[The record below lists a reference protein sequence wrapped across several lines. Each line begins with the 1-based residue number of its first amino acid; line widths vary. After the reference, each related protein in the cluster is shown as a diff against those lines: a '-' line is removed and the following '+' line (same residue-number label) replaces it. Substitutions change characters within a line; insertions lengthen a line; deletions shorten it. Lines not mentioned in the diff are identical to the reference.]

1 MQRFL
6 SLFTALMFVGTLAF
20 AQNREITGKV
30 VDSKDG
36 TPLPKVSV
44 RVKGTNRGTSTSVD
58 GTFSVEA
65 ANAVMLEI
73 SGVGYQSTTVAAS
86 PGQVLN
92 VELTLEVKSLNEV
105 VVTALGIKREKRSL
119 GYASQTVG
127 AEQLNKSGTGNPLSE
142 LSGKASG
149 VTVINSAG
157 DPGAGTYIRLRGVT
171 SITGNNQPLMVI
183 DGIPVDNSIN
193 NFDPTNSGFQASG
206 ANGDLTGG
214 AQPTNRGVD
223 INPNDIESI
232 NLLKGPAATAL
243 YGIQAASGAIVITTK
258 KGSAIAGKRG
268 ATVSVNSSLTFDK
281 VSNLPPLQSLFSQ
294 GSGGQYLPPESG
306 ASISWGAAIDT
317 LSWDGATD
325 YLFDKHGNI
334 VAKSDPS
341 AKIPVTP
348 YDRYAFFQTGYTYN
362 NNVAVSGGN
371 DKGTYRMSLG
381 NLYQTGII
389 PKSKYVKSTFS
400 LSGTSRLSDKLSASG
415 GITYTNSTNDKVQ
428 QGSSLSSIML
438 GLVRTPA
445 TFDNSNGLSNAGND
459 PGSYELPDGSQRNY
473 RGGSGYDNP
482 YWNVNK
488 NPYTS
493 DLDRVF
499 GYGQVSYNVNDWINF
514 SFRVGG
520 DIYAQSDKN
529 AYDIGSNQFP
539 AGVIY
544 LIDYFN
550 RQFNSD
556 FTVSAKRSLT
566 KDISASLLLG
576 HNYFTLNQHNRF
588 LQGNSFLAPD
598 FYDISN
604 VASFLSGEAK
614 IRKRTMAFY
623 GDLDLSYKRSL
634 YLTLTARSE
643 ESSTLPARNNT
654 FFYPSVNMGWV
665 FTELKGLKD
674 NNVLS
679 FGKLRASFA
688 QVGKDAPAYSLTS
701 PFLTTSLKDGFT
713 TGITFPFPGNIGG
726 YQISSAITTL
736 GNPDLKPE
744 STSSYEGGFDLGF
757 LNDRISLNATAYYS
771 KSKDVIFPISLPYST
786 GYAGKLL
793 NAATI
798 TNKGIEVTLNT
809 TPVKTASGL
818 KWDLN
823 VNWSTNRNLVVS
835 LAPGFDRFF
844 VAGFGGGEAEIDAVA
859 GQPYGVIYGNTTPH
873 VVLTDLN
880 SPLLITDDPTDPGYG
895 QPVAFGQGPLMVIG
909 NTNPKWIG
917 SIISNLEFKGFA
929 FGVQLDV
936 RHGGQVYNGTR
947 GALTN
952 KGTAAQTSNRGQPV
966 TFQGLL
972 GHLDANG
979 DVVHF
984 APNGVTEM
992 PGAGVANTV
1001 QTTYSQYYWQNIWN
1015 SFGAGQEMD
1024 VEDGSYTR
1032 LRQVSLS
1039 YELPKSLLT
1048 KSPFAGLAVTFF
1060 ANNVKL
1066 WTKYDGVDPET
1077 SLAGPAN
1084 AQGLDYFNNPGTK
1097 SYGIRLSVG
1106 F

>member
-1 MQRFL
+1 MRRFL
-6 SLFTALMFVGTLAF
+6 SLFIASMFFGTLAF

-30 VDSKDG
+30 VDAKDG
-36 TPLPKVSV
+36 TGLPKVSV
-44 RVKGTNRGTSTSVD
+44 KIKGTNKGTSTNVD
-58 GTFSVEA
+58 GTFRVESA
-65 ANAVMLEI
+65 TAVTLEI
-73 SGVGYQSTTVAAS
+73 SGVGYQSTTVSAS
-86 PGQVLN
+86 PGQALN
-92 VELTLEVKSLNEV
+92 IELSQEVRSLNEV

-119 GYASQTVG
+119 GYATQTVG
-127 AEQLNKSGTGNPLSE
+127 GEQLNKSGTGNPLSE
-142 LSGKASG
+142 LSGKAAG

-171 SITGNNQPLMVI
+171 SIIGNNQPLMVI
-183 DGIPVDNSIN
+183 DGIPVDNTIN
-193 NFDPTNSGFQASG
+193 NFDPTNAGFQAGG

-214 AQPTNRGVD
+214 AQPSNRGID
-223 INPNDIESI
+223 INPSDIESI

-243 YGIQAASGAIVITTK
+243 YGIQATSGALVITTK
-258 KGSAIAGKRG
+258 KGSAVAGRRG
-268 ATVSVNSSLTFDK
+268 ATVSLNSSVTFDK
-281 VSNLPPLQSLFSQ
+281 VSNLPGLQSQFSQ

-325 YLFDKHGNI
+325 YPFDKHGNI
-334 VAKSDPS
+334 VGKSDPS

-348 YDRYAFFQTGYTYN
+348 YDRYSFFQTGYTYN
-362 NNVAVSGGN
+362 NNVALSGGN
-371 DKGTYRMSLG
+371 DRGTYRMSVG

-400 LSGTSRLSDKLSASG
+400 LSGTSKLTDKLSASG
-415 GITYTNSTNDKVQ
+415 GITYTNSANDKVQ

-438 GLVRTPA
+438 GLSRTPV
-445 TFDNSNGLSNAGND
+445 TFDNGNGSADPAND
-459 PGSYELPDGSQRNY
+459 PSAYILPDGTQRDY
-473 RGGSGYDNP
+473 RGGIGYDNP

-488 NPYTS
+488 NPFRS
-493 DLDRVF
+493 ELDRVF
-499 GYGQVSYNVNDWINF
+499 GYGQVNYNLNDWINLGW
-514 SFRVGG
+514 RVGG
-520 DIYAQSDKN
+520 DIYSQSDKN
-529 AYDIGSNQFP
+529 AYDINSNQFTG
-539 AGVIY
+539 GVIY

-556 FTVSAKRSLT
+556 FTVNIKKSLT

-576 HNYFTLNQHNRF
+576 HNYFTLTQSNRF

-604 VASFLSGEAK
+604 VASFLSSEAK
-614 IRKRTMAFY
+614 LRKRTMAY
-623 GDLDLSYKRSL
+623 YADLDLNYKRML
-634 YLTLTARSE
+634 YLTLTGRRE
-643 ESSTLPARNNT
+643 ETSTLAANHNT
-654 FFYPSVNMGWV
+654 FFYPSANLGWV
-665 FTELKGLKD
+665 FTELEGLKD
-674 NNVLS
+674 NKILNY
-679 FGKLRASFA
+679 GKLRGSFA
-688 QVGKDAPAYSLTS
+688 QVGKDAPEYSLTS
-701 PFLTTSLKDGFT
+701 PFTPTSIKDGFT
-713 TGITFPFPGNIGG
+713 TGITFPFPGNVGG

-744 STSSYEGGFDLGF
+744 NTFSYEGGFDLGF
-757 LNDRISLNATAYYS
+757 LNDRLSFNATAYYS
-771 KSKDVIFPISLPYST
+771 KSEDVIFPISLPYST

-798 TNKGIEVTLNT
+798 TNKGIELTLNT
-809 TPVKTASGL
+809 TPVRTSSGL
-818 KWDLN
+818 KWDVN
-823 VNWSTNRNLVVS
+823 FNWSTNKNLVVS

-859 GQPYGVIYGNTTPH
+859 GQPFGVIYGNTTPH
-873 VVLTDLN
+873 VVLTDLS
-880 SPLLITDDPTDPGYG
+880 SPLLITDDKTDPGYG

-917 SIISNLEFKGFA
+917 SVITNLEFKGFA
-929 FGVQLDV
+929 LGAQLDI
-936 RHGGQVYNGTR
+936 RHGGDVYNGTR

-952 KGTAAQTSNRGQPV
+952 KGTAAQTANRGQPV

-979 DVVHF
+979 EVVHF
-984 APNGVTEM
+984 DTDGTTELPGPGSPN
-992 PGAGVANTV
+992 AV

-1039 YELPKSLLT
+1039 YELPASLLT
-1048 KSPFAGLAVTFF
+1048 KSPFSGLAITFF

>member
-1 MQRFL
+1 MKRFL
-6 SLFTALMFVGTLAF
+6 TLFTMLMLYSIIAL
-20 AQNREITGKV
+20 AQNGEITGKI

-36 TPLPKVSV
+36 TPLPKVSIKI
-44 RVKGTNRGTSTSVD
+44 KGTNKGTSTNAD

-65 ANAVMLEI
+65 GKAVTLEI
-73 SGVGYQSTTVAAS
+73 SGVGYQSTTILAS
-86 PGQVLN
+86 PGQAIN
-92 VELTLEVKSLNEV
+92 VELNQEVKSLNEV

-119 GYASQTVG
+119 GYATQTVG
-127 AEQLNKSGTGNPLSE
+127 GEQMNKSGTGNPLSE

-171 SITGNNQPLMVI
+171 SIIGNNQPLMVI
-183 DGIPVDNSIN
+183 DGVPVDNTIN
-193 NFDPTNSGFQASG
+193 NYDPTNSGFQASG
-206 ANGDLTGG
+206 ANGNLTGG
-214 AQPTNRGVD
+214 SQPSNRGID

-243 YGIQAASGAIVITTK
+243 YGIQATSGALVITTK
-258 KGSAIAGKRG
+258 KGSVIAGKRG
-268 ATVSVNSSLTFDK
+268 ATVSLNSSVTFDK
-281 VSNLPPLQSLFSQ
+281 VSNLPPLQSQFSQ
-294 GSGGQYLPPESG
+294 GSGGRYLPPESG
-306 ASISWGAAIDT
+306 ASISWGAKIDT
-317 LSWDGATD
+317 LAWDGATD
-325 YLFDKHGNI
+325 YPFDKHGNI
-334 VAKSDPS
+334 VGKSDPS

-348 YDRYAFFQTGYTYN
+348 YDRYNFFQTGYTYN
-362 NNVAVSGGN
+362 NNVALSGGN
-371 DKGTYRMSLG
+371 ERGTYRMSIG

-400 LSGTSRLSDKLSASG
+400 LSGTSKLSDKLSASG
-415 GITYTNSTNDKVQ
+415 NITYTNSANDKVQ

-438 GLVRTPA
+438 GLVRTPV
-445 TFDNSNGLSNAGND
+445 TFDNANGSSDPAND
-459 PGSYELPDGSQRNY
+459 RSAYILPDGTQRDY
-473 RGGSGYDNP
+473 RGGIGYDNP
-482 YWNVNK
+482 YWNINK
-488 NPYTS
+488 NPFRS
-493 DLDRVF
+493 ELDRVF
-499 GYGQVSYNVNDWINF
+499 GYGQINYNLFDWINF
-514 SFRVGG
+514 SWRVGG
-520 DIYAQSDKN
+520 DIYSQGDKN
-529 AYDIGSNQFP
+529 AYDINSNQFSQ
-539 AGVIY
+539 GVIY

-556 FTVSAKRSLT
+556 FTINIKKSLT

-576 HNYFTLNQHNRF
+576 HNYFTLTQSNRF

-604 VASFLSGEAK
+604 VASFLSSETK
-614 IRKRTMAFY
+614 LRKRTMAY
-623 GDLDLSYKRSL
+623 YADLDLSYKRML
-634 YLTLTARSE
+634 YLTLTGRRE
-643 ESSTLPARNNT
+643 ETSTLAAKNNT
-654 FFYPSVNMGWV
+654 FFYPSVNLGWV
-665 FTELKGLKD
+665 FTELESLKN
-674 NNVLS
+674 NNVLTY
-679 FGKLRASFA
+679 GKLRGSFA
-688 QVGKDAPAYSLTS
+688 QVGKDGPEYSLTS
-701 PFLTTSLKDGFT
+701 PFTPTVIKDGFT
-713 TGITFPFPGNIGG
+713 TGIFFPFPGNQGA

-736 GNPDLKPE
+736 GNPDLRPE
-744 STSSYEGGFDLGF
+744 NTFSYEGGFDIGF
-757 LNDRISLNATAYYS
+757 FNDRLSFNATAYYS
-771 KSKDVIFPISLPYST
+771 KSKDVIFPISIPYST

-798 TNKGIEVTLNT
+798 TNKGIELTLNT
-809 TPVKTASGL
+809 TPVKTPAL
-818 KWDLN
+818 KWDVN
-823 VNWSTNRNLVVS
+823 FNWSTNANKVVS

-873 VVLTDLN
+873 VVLTDLK
-880 SPLLITDDPTDPGYG
+880 SPLLITDDKSDPGYG
-895 QPVAFGQGPLMVIG
+895 QPVAFGAGPLMVVG

-917 SIISNLEFKGFA
+917 SVITSLDYKGFA
-929 FGVQLDV
+929 LGAQLDV
-936 RHGGQVYNGTR
+936 RHGGDVYNGTR
-947 GALTN
+947 GALIN
-952 KGTAAQTSNRGQPV
+952 KGTAAQTANRGQPV
-966 TFQGLL
+966 TFPGLL

-979 DVVHF
+979 NVVHF
-984 APNGVTEM
+984 DTDGVTEL
-992 PGAGVANTV
+992 PGAGAQNTV

-1039 YELPKSLLT
+1039 YELPGNILVKT
-1048 KSPFAGLAVTFF
+1048 PFAGLAVTLF